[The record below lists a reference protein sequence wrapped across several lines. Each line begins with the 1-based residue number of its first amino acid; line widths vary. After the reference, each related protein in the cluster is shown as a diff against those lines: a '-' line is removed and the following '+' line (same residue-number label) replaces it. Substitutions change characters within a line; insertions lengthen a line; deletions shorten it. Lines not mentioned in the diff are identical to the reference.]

1 MRRGRGDFS
10 RNKFGHSTLKFGKFT
25 MFGTSNVSSPRCLRL
40 KPSNHDCQA
49 GRKCTRIH
57 TRRSRESGPNNGGVK
72 SRWENCD
79 ARQSVKDDR
88 NATKHRIGPASEGRE
103 GRGVRLRS
111 RHRHLRFE
119 SNFQISQV
127 QQLPSHTRGDQ
138 GDARSLTLKLKWVQR
153 RWK

>member
-1 MRRGRGDFS
+1 M
-10 RNKFGHSTLKFGKFT
+10 
-25 MFGTSNVSSPRCLRL
+25 
-40 KPSNHDCQA
+40 
-49 GRKCTRIH
+49 CTRIQ

-88 NATKHRIGPASEGRE
+88 NAIKHRIGPASGGRE

-111 RHRHLRFE
+111 SHRHLRFE

-127 QQLPSHTRGDQ
+127 QQLPSHARGDQ
-138 GDARSLTLKLKWVQR
+138 RCAVSHVEAKMGAEAVEMKGFRWCVSVSRGVTFADDAGNKE
-153 RWK
+153 